1 MLAFCLAAESL
12 SYGLLN
18 VLLLKVVVI
27 TANCNRCY
35 FESYNLGLMPCD
47 FLIDFNR
54 NESNNAFLTS
64 YRLLLP
70 VRI

>member
-12 SYGLLN
+12 FFGLLN

-27 TANCNRCY
+27 ISNYNRCY
-35 FESYNLGLMPCD
+35 FKSYNLGLMPYD

-54 NESNNAFLTS
+54 NESNNAFLPT
-64 YRLLLP
+64 
-70 VRI
+70 